1 MNRRTFVRT
10 AGAAVATAPIFAAER
25 PPNPVTAAASDPAR
39 TAWPDSELRK
49 LGIWDAHCHVTTP
62 GKTPPDRMEALVKIA
77 DRMGVE
83 RLCIM
88 MSAPWQYEPTPEQF
102 RRSNDDVL
110 EILKHWS
117 SRAFGFVYLNPKY
130 VKESLAE
137 LERCVADGPM
147 IGIKLWVGWR
157 CNRPELD
164 PIVRRAA
171 ELNALILQHTW
182 IKNRGA
188 GNLAN
193 ESTPMELAELS
204 ARHPGVPMVCGHTG
218 GGDWALGIRAIRER
232 PELHADLGG
241 GDPVYGEVEMAV
253 RELGAS
259 RVLYG
264 SDVSGRSFGSQLG
277 RVLGAEIS
285 VADKKLILRENL
297 RRLLLP
303 ALKRKGIKA

>member
-1 MNRRTFVRT
+1 MNRRTFLSSSLL
-10 AGAAVATAPIFAAER
+10 
-25 PPNPVTAAASDPAR
+25 AAATPVLARAAPVADSAADPAR
-39 TAWPDSELRK
+39 TAWPDGLRK
-49 LGIWDAHCHVTTP
+49 IGIWDAHCHVTTP
-62 GKTPPDRMEALVKIA
+62 GKTPPARMEALVKIA
-77 DRMGVE
+77 DRVGVE

-88 MSAPWQYEPTPEQF
+88 MSAPWQYESTPEQF

-147 IGIKLWVGWR
+147 IGIKLWVGAR

-182 IKNRGA
+182 IKSRGRD
-188 GNLAN
+188 NLPH

-204 ARHPGVPMVCGHTG
+204 ARHPGVPMICGHTG

-232 PELHADLGG
+232 PDVYADLSG

-285 VADKKLILRENL
+285 VADKRLILRENL

-303 ALKRKGIKA
+303 ALKRKGIQA